1 MGFSRSL
8 FWRILL
14 KILVSTSAVMA
25 GQQAEYAEL
34 EGFPNVNP
42 TIGQIWPHPQ
52 TIRSGGNIFLV
63 DPFHFEF
70 KVLFSHYFGII
81 FMTIFFK
88 TLFECTAIYIVN
100 NMSIV
105 HDLCFFKIF
114 SGKSLTFVLHC
125 FSMVCII
132 FCSKSMNA
140 MCICLKCLYYKKNEH
155 ELFRYLL
162 FYFM

>member
-1 MGFSRSL
+1 MNNKILTCFFFQMGFFRSL

-70 KVLFSHYFGII
+70 KVIIILKYHFIIRYF
-81 FMTIFFK
+81 FFHRF
-88 TLFECTAIYIVN
+88 L
-100 NMSIV
+100 
-105 HDLCFFKIF
+105 L
-114 SGKSLTFVLHC
+114 
-125 FSMVCII
+125 I
-132 FCSKSMNA
+132 FCTSNTRGG
-140 MCICLKCLYYKKNEH
+140 NT
-155 ELFRYLL
+155 
-162 FYFM
+162 